1 VKKMAEQM
9 TLKQVLEGAIRKEIQ
24 SQQLYADL
32 SLRVGDEAVSDAL
45 RKMIG
50 EEKGHQNRLEEYVR
64 GNLKKGAL
72 SPGHVVDYKIAEMAG
87 RQEPSP
93 EMGLKEMFLLA
104 ANREK
109 ASHELYTV
117 LAGIHPEGE
126 VRTLLEQLASQEL
139 EHKHRAESLYT
150 QVAYPQTDGG

>member
-1 VKKMAEQM
+1 MKKTAEQM

-24 SQQLYADL
+24 SQQLYAEL

-87 RQEPSP
+87 RQEPLP
-93 EMGLKEMFLLA
+93 EMGLNSM
-104 ANREK
+104 
-109 ASHELYTV
+109 
-117 LAGIHPEGE
+117 
-126 VRTLLEQLASQEL
+126 TLE
-139 EHKHRAESLYT
+139 
-150 QVAYPQTDGG
+150 